1 MDTSKELNYRL
12 YVQREEGFRRPDISS
27 EFSIYDAIKN
37 GDIETVKKNAK
48 RRRLSKHIGTGVLSD
63 SPLRNNIYHLVVS
76 AGIIARVCI
85 DAGMPHNE
93 SYTLS
98 DIYIKKADSL
108 RDPEAVVDLLY
119 EMQLDYTERMHK
131 LKNERHGSIYVMRAI
146 DYIYDHLDESLTM
159 QKLAEY
165 VGLNPSYFSK
175 LFAKET
181 HITVKTYIN
190 KVKIQT
196 ASQMLKDLDLAIS
209 DISLS
214 LGYSSQSA
222 FTAVFRKYTGLT
234 PGEYRAELTHS
245 GLMKLDSTK

>member
-1 MDTSKELNYRL
+1 MSRN
-12 YVQREEGFRRPDISS
+12 
-27 EFSIYDAIKN
+27 
-37 GDIETVKKNAK
+37 
-48 RRRLSKHIGTGVLSD
+48 IGSGVLSD

-108 RDPEAVVDLLY
+108 RDPESVVDLLY
-119 EMQLDYTERMHK
+119 EMQLDYTERMQK
-131 LKNERHGSIYVMRAI
+131 LKSEKHGSIYVMRAI

-159 QKLAEY
+159 QGLAEY

-181 HITVKTYIN
+181 HITVKAYIN

-196 ASQMLKDLDLAIS
+196 ATQMLKDLDLAIS

-222 FTAVFRKYTGLT
+222 FTAVFRKHTGLT
-234 PGEYRAELTHS
+234 PGEYRKDFTPSALFYPHTS
-245 GLMKLDSTK
+245 